1 MSLTNGRVLTSRPV
15 PAQAGIGLRF
25 PHHEA
30 VTATRPR
37 VAFLEVH
44 AENYFGGGVTRRC
57 LERVRRDY
65 PLSVHGV
72 GLSLGSAEPLSSS
85 HLARLAELIRAI
97 DPALV
102 SEHLSW
108 SISGGVYQA
117 DLLPLPMTEEALE
130 VVCEHV
136 EQAQE
141 VLGRPILLENP
152 SAYVRFE
159 HSPIPEWE
167 FLAAVAT
174 RTGCGLLCD
183 INNIFVT
190 AHNLGRDPNQYVDAL
205 QPSLIEEI
213 HLAGHA
219 QRTLPDGRSIL
230 IDHHG
235 SAVDPAVWTLYQRA
249 LKRWGAKPTLI
260 EWDTNLPPLAILVQE
275 AHTAER
281 YLAHAAAGEARADAA

>member
-1 MSLTNGRVLTSRPV
+1 MSPVNGRILTSGPI

-25 PHHEA
+25 PHHEEVIA
-30 VTATRPR
+30 DRPE

-57 LERVRRDY
+57 LERVRREY

-72 GLSLGSAEPLSSS
+72 GLSLGSAEPLDAM
-85 HLARLAELIRAI
+85 HLARLAELVRAI
-97 DPALV
+97 DPALI

-108 SISGGVYQA
+108 SVSGGSYLA

-130 VVCEHV
+130 VVCRHV

-141 VLGRPILLENP
+141 VLGRRILLENP
-152 SAYVRFE
+152 SAYVCFE
-159 HSPIPEWE
+159 HSTIPEWE

-174 RTGCGLLCD
+174 RTGCRLLCD

-190 AHNLGRDPNQYVDAL
+190 AHNLGTEPNQYVDAL
-205 QPSLIEEI
+205 NGALIDEI

-219 QRTLPDGRSIL
+219 RRTLPDGRAIL
-230 IDHHG
+230 IDNHG
-235 SAVDPAVWTLYQRA
+235 SETCPAVWALYQRA
-249 LKRWGAKPTLI
+249 LQRWGAKPTLI
-260 EWDTNLPPLAILVQE
+260 EWDTDLPPLSVLVRE
-275 AHTAER
+275 AGRADR
-281 YLAHAAAGEARADAA
+281 YLTQAAAGAARADAA

>member
-1 MSLTNGRVLTSRPV
+1 MSLTNGRVLMSRPV

-25 PHHEA
+25 PHHEP
-30 VTATRPR
+30 VIATRPR

-72 GLSLGSAEPLSSS
+72 GLSIGSAELLNAR
-85 HLARLAELIRAI
+85 HLLRLAELVRAI
-97 DPALV
+97 EPALV

-108 SISGGVYQA
+108 SISDGQYLA

-130 VVCEHV
+130 VVCRHV
-136 EQAQE
+136 EQTQE
-141 VLGRPILLENP
+141 TLGRRILLENP

-167 FLAAVAT
+167 FLATVAK
-174 RTGCGLLCD
+174 RTGCGVLCD
-183 INNIFVT
+183 INNIFVS
-190 AHNLGRDPNQYVDAL
+190 AHNLECDPNRYVDEL
-205 QPSLIEEI
+205 QPVLIEEI

-219 QRTLPDGRSIL
+219 QRTLPDGRSIR
-230 IDHHG
+230 IDNHG
-235 SAVDPAVWTLYQRA
+235 SPVCPAVWALYERA
-249 LKRWGAKPTLI
+249 LKRLGPKPTLI
-260 EWDTNLPPLAILVQE
+260 EWDTDLPPLSVLVQE
-275 AHTAER
+275 AQTAER
-281 YLAHAAAGEARADAA
+281 YLTRAGAGAARADAA

>member
-1 MSLTNGRVLTSRPV
+1 LTSRPV

-30 VTATRPR
+30 VITTRPR

-72 GLSLGSAEPLSSS
+72 GLSLGSAEPLSGS
-85 HLARLAELIRAI
+85 HLARLAELVRAI

-108 SISGGVYQA
+108 SISGGAYLA
-117 DLLPLPMTEEALE
+117 DLLPLPMTEEALQ
-130 VVCEHV
+130 VVCQHV

-141 VLGRPILLENP
+141 VLGRRILLENP

-167 FLAAVAT
+167 FLAAVAN
-174 RTGCGLLCD
+174 RTGCRLLCD
-183 INNIFVT
+183 INNVFVT
-190 AHNLGRDPNQYVDAL
+190 AYNLGCDANQYVDAL

-235 SAVDPAVWTLYQRA
+235 CEVGSAVWALYQRA
-249 LKRWGAKPTLI
+249 LKRWGAKPTLV

-275 AHTAER
+275 AHRAER
-281 YLAHAAAGEARADAA
+281 YLAHAAGEARADAA

>member
-1 MSLTNGRVLTSRPV
+1 MSLVNGRVLTSGPI

-30 VTATRPR
+30 VIATRPR

-72 GLSLGSAEPLSSS
+72 GLSLGSAEPLSAA
-85 HLARLAELIRAI
+85 HLARLAELVRAI

-108 SISGGVYQA
+108 SISGATYLA

-130 VVCEHV
+130 VVCRHV
-136 EQAQE
+136 ERAQE
-141 VLGRPILLENP
+141 VLGRRILLENP

-167 FLAAVAT
+167 FLAAVAA
-174 RTGCGLLCD
+174 RTGCRLLCD
-183 INNIFVT
+183 INNVFVT
-190 AHNLGRDPNQYVDAL
+190 AHNLGGDPNQYVDAL
-205 QPSLIEEI
+205 APALIEEI

-219 QRTLPDGRSIL
+219 QRTCPQGRSIL

-235 SAVDPAVWTLYQRA
+235 SAVDPAVWALYQRA
-249 LKRWGAKPTLI
+249 LRRWGAKPTLI
-260 EWDTNLPPLAILVQE
+260 EWDTDLPPLSVLVQE

-281 YLAHAAAGEARADAA
+281 YLAHAAGAARADAA

>member
-1 MSLTNGRVLTSRPV
+1 MNGRGLTSRPV

-30 VTATRPR
+30 VIATRPR

-72 GLSLGSAEPLSSS
+72 GLSLGSAEPLSGS
-85 HLARLAELIRAI
+85 HLAQLAELIRAI

-108 SISGGVYQA
+108 SISGGAYLA

-130 VVCEHV
+130 VVCQHV

-141 VLGRPILLENP
+141 VLGRRILLENP

-167 FLAAVAT
+167 FLAAVAM

-183 INNIFVT
+183 INNIFVS
-190 AHNLGRDPNQYVDAL
+190 ARNLGSDPGQYVDAL
-205 QPSLIEEI
+205 QPALIEEI

-235 SAVDPAVWTLYQRA
+235 CEVDPAVWALYQRA

-260 EWDTNLPPLAILVQE
+260 EWDTNLPPLAILMQE
-275 AHTAER
+275 AHRAER